1 MLASI
6 RTASKAARMTAV
18 AVAAV
23 AATVALPTSAVA
35 QTPAPSSASLVC
47 FVNGDGV
54 RIHSQPNASSTVLGP
69 AYSGD
74 NWVESAGSNR
84 DLRTRHGRP
93 YRSVRVH
100 HLVLSAPLLRV
111 RPGQSQ

>member
-6 RTASKAARMTAV
+6 RTASKAARVTAV

-35 QTPAPSSASLVC
+35 QTSAPSSASLVC

-54 RIHSQPNASSTVLGP
+54 RIHSQPNASSTVLGL

-74 NWVESAGSNR
+74 NWVESAGSTATYAHGTDAR
-84 DLRTRHGRP
+84 TGVSGYITWSYLRHC
-93 YRSVRVH
+93 YE
-100 HLVLSAPLLRV
+100 
-111 RPGQSQ
+111 